1 MRVTKIDRLAE
12 MVWDAKSNGD
22 ESALALLEDCVNAL
36 FEAHYVCESTR
47 DWLMDQFNVEEV

>member
-36 FEAHYVCESTR
+36 FEAHYVCEGTR
-47 DWLMDQFNVEEV
+47 DWLMDQFNIEEV